1 MNRDLAAEMGE
12 GAEAPAAQSARLTV
26 AVIIPCYRVR
36 AHIET
41 VVRNVKDRVDH
52 VFVVDDKCP
61 ENSGALVV
69 QQFAGCNVTVITH
82 EVNQGVGGAMM
93 TGYRAAAQDYDL
105 LVKMDGDD
113 QMDPDFLDVLVAPVC
128 LNDADYSK
136 GNRFHAPH
144 YLKQMPK
151 IRIFGNAMLSFLNK
165 MSSGYWKLMDP
176 TNGYT
181 CLDAKV
187 VDKLDFE
194 KIDRRFFFESDLIF
208 QLGLI
213 RAVIVDVPI
222 PARYGDEVSNLS
234 ARKVLVPFLRKHL
247 TNFCSRFFY
256 QYVLR
261 DFNIATIW
269 TLFGVLMFGFG
280 VALGSTYL
288 GRALITGEPTA
299 LGIIMMSAIN
309 VTIGLQLLLSALAYD
324 INAEPSRAI
333 ARYLRRPQRAISGLR
348 STGLRGR

>member
-1 MNRDLAAEMGE
+1 MKRDLTKRVGSGGEAAD
-12 GAEAPAAQSARLTV
+12 GASSRPSI

-36 AHIET
+36 AHIEA
-41 VVRNVKDRVDH
+41 VVGNVKERVDH

-61 ENSGALVV
+61 ENSGALVAER
-69 QQFAGCNVTVITH
+69 FAGANVTVIVH

-93 TGYRAAAQDYDL
+93 TGYRAAAENYDI

-113 QMDPDFLDVLVAPVC
+113 QMDPDYLDVLTAPII

-136 GNRFHAPH
+136 GNRFHAPN
-144 YLKQMPK
+144 YLRQMPK
-151 IRIFGNAMLSFLNK
+151 IRIFGNAMLSFMNK

-181 CLDAKV
+181 CLNAKV
-187 VDKLDFE
+187 VDKLDFD
-194 KIDRRFFFESDLIF
+194 KIDRRFFFESDMIF
-208 QLGLI
+208 QLGLE

-222 PARYGDEVSNLS
+222 PARYGDEISNLS
-234 ARKVLVPFLRKHL
+234 ARRVMFPFLRKHL
-247 TNFCSRFFY
+247 ANFCSRFLY
-256 QYVLR
+256 QYILR

-269 TLFGVLMFGFG
+269 TLFGLLMFGFG
-280 VALGSTYL
+280 LTLGSIYL
-288 GRALITGEPTA
+288 FRAIMTGEPTA

-324 INAEPSRAI
+324 INAEPSRSI
-333 ARYLRRPQRAISGLR
+333 ARYLRRPR
-348 STGLRGR
+348 SLGSPAH